1 MFYLA
6 MHSVLVLAQEAGTTE
21 PQGSAFSSLLF
32 IALIVGGGYF
42 LFIRPQR
49 KRVQAMEDIR
59 NSVVVGS
66 EVRTVGGIFGTVVVD
81 DDDVIVLDT
90 GEGGRLRIARRA
102 IAETIGGVTAEDGT
116 QDEAE

>member
-6 MHSVLVLAQEAGTTE
+6 MQSALVLAQEADATQPE
-21 PQGSAFSSLLF
+21 GSALTSLLF

-49 KRVQAMEDIR
+49 KRVQAMEDVR
-59 NSVVVGS
+59 NSVVIGS

-81 DDDVIVLDT
+81 DDDVVVIDT
-90 GEGGRLRIARRA
+90 GEGSRLRIARRA
-102 IAETIGGVTAEDGT
+102 IAETVGGVTADGNED
-116 QDEAE
+116 DAE